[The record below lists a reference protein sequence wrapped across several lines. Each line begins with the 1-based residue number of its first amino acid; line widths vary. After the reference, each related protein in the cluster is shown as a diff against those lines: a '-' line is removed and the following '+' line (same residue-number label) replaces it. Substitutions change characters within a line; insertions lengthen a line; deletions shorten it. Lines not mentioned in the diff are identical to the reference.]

1 MPKPVNLDSVELAM
15 LDALSKKARKSK
27 EQYLKAL
34 IKNEYQNMR

>member
-1 MPKPVNLDSVELAM
+1 MPKPINLDSVELAM
-15 LDALSKKARKSK
+15 LDALSKKVRKSK

>member
-1 MPKPVNLDSVELAM
+1 MTRPINLDSVELAM
-15 LDALSKKARKSK
+15 LDALSKKARQTK